1 MTRSVASPR
10 KTSLAARVSRLERE
24 LATVRQALKDR
35 PAKDWQRT
43 IGMFGNDPV
52 MKQIFDEAAKFRE
65 KDRQRARRRYAKK
78 GAK

>member
-1 MTRSVASPR
+1 MTRSVASPK

-24 LATVRQALKDR
+24 LAAVQKAVKAR

-43 IGMFGNDPV
+43 IGMFGHDPI